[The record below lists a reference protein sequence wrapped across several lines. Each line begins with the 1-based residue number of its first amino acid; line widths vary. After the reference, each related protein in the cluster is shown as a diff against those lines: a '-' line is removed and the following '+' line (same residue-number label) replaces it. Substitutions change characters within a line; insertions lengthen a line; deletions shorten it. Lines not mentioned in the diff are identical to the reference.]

1 MQAHNSSSKSSRRDR
16 NSNSLL
22 PSTIDWDQQ
31 QQQQQQQGQLQRQQ
45 QGPGASLAR
54 QQLPQIPEGELMS
67 LIAAASSITDIE
79 RLLLQFHNQ
88 FK

>member
-1 MQAHNSSSKSSRRDR
+1 
-16 NSNSLL
+16 LL
-22 PSTIDWDQQ
+22 PSTIDWDQQQ